1 MKIEYRQFRTRTN
14 LLVVSESEEDSE
26 ILDQLGKLNQPLK
39 ADLRLSDG
47 FDQYYLLIEGEERR
61 KESD

>member
-1 MKIEYRQFRTRTN
+1 MKTEYRQFRTRTN

-39 ADLRLSDG
+39 AELRLSDG
-47 FDQYYLLIEGEERR
+47 FDQYYLLIEGEER
-61 KESD
+61 K